1 MSACTYSV
9 CVCVF
14 GGNETVQHVCTG
26 ICIHVCVYVRVC
38 ASKGRVGEWVFVC
51 NHVRQAVM
59 NGVFETE
66 RSVEFLGLD
75 QIGNRKT
82 NIPQEPP
89 LSTSPPPPLHPRL
102 PASGAVQP
110 VWDNV
115 TVYSRTGPHT
125 FAEGGQSA
133 GGGGCGGGESC
144 GGGNLS
150 HNDSWKNRQKKH
162 MKMTESSV
170 MD

>member
-1 MSACTYSV
+1 M
-9 CVCVF
+9 CVCEQ
-14 GGNETVQHVCTG
+14 GG
-26 ICIHVCVYVRVC
+26 VR
-38 ASKGRVGEWVFVC
+38 EWVFVC

-82 NIPQEPP
+82 NIPEEPP
-89 LSTSPPPPLHPRL
+89 LSTSPSPPTPLPSPRL

-125 FAEGGQSA
+125 FAEGGRSA
-133 GGGGCGGGESC
+133 GGGVCGGGRGWEREC
-144 GGGNLS
+144 GGGVS
-150 HNDSWKNRQKKH
+150 AT
-162 MKMTESSV
+162 MTVGKTDRRSALK
-170 MD
+170 